1 MAAWWSV
8 IEGENVGDLSID
20 HCDPAAAAACESVV
34 SKRLDMRVTVP
45 SLAERYEC
53 SVESVRRQLKLV
65 QPVVRQFTNLRY

>member
-20 HCDPAAAAACESVV
+20 HFDPAAAAACESVV

-53 SVESVRRQLKLV
+53 SVESVRRHLKLV
-65 QPVVRQFTNLRY
+65 QPVVRQFTNLR